1 MIKKIIS
8 ICLIFIFTFSTA
20 SAGWLDDW
28 FDQQVSSGPN
38 YFEGQKRGY
47 FTAGSFSARI
57 PSSTDYLFSIEAP
70 RIKAGCGGIDVF
82 LGGFGFTNFEYLV
95 QKFQRLIQAAPVVAF
110 QIALNTLSSQLGVE
124 MKDAEKIINALN
136 SLQLNECAMMKPFTT
151 IDLSKGNAE
160 KQFIDAAQA
169 AIETTGLT
177 SLYKNLTKK
186 KDSVENTSGQKI
198 PPSAQYEGCS
208 AELRQLVTSGKNSL
222 IGYLASQGGYSDLAP
237 IMRAMIGDVVIV
249 ESGSFP
255 YADPKPSCP
264 ENVFQALKEG
274 KIYKKDS
281 PDGNCVPES
290 AQSLNIKVINILNS
304 AYTKSKVKQSGA
316 ESYPDYQNLVKLSPL
331 PVHLLVRYAVATGDT
346 SILNTTAD
354 PVAKGL
360 LYQAYSDIFNNL
372 TKLVDKF
379 KDVAAKTNNP
389 SEDGLCNV
397 DVSLMYAADDL
408 RKRMYEGFQVLSEI
422 YAKSLGES
430 QKSLEMASLYKR
442 FEDIV
447 FGEIASKVGKTVA
460 ERALK

>member
-1 MIKKIIS
+1 MIKKIITVFF
-8 ICLIFIFTFSTA
+8 IVLIFASSA
-20 SAGWLDDW
+20 SAGWLDQW

-70 RIKAGCGGIDVF
+70 RIKAGCGGIDAF
-82 LGGFGFTNFEYLV
+82 LGGFGFTNFDYLV

-110 QIALNTLSSQLGVE
+110 QIALNTLSSQLEGIIGKTE
-124 MKDAEKIINALN
+124 DIINALN
-136 SLQLNECAMMKPFTT
+136 SIQLNECAMMKPFTT
-151 IDLSKGNAE
+151 IDLSKGNPE
-160 KQFIDAAQA
+160 KQFVDAAQA

-177 SLYKNLTKK
+177 SLYKSLTKK
-186 KDSVENTSGQKI
+186 KDSVEDSTGRKI

-222 IGYLASQGGYSDLAP
+222 IDYLASQGGYSDIAP
-237 IMRAMIGDVVIV
+237 IMRAMIGDIIII

-255 YADPKPSCP
+255 YADLKPACS

-274 KIYKKDS
+274 KLYKKDS
-281 PDGNCVPES
+281 PNGQCVPES
-290 AQSLNIKVINILNS
+290 AQSLNIKVVNVLTT
-304 AYTKSKVKQSGA
+304 AYTRSKTKNSSVDNYS
-316 ESYPDYQNLVKLSPL
+316 DYQNLVKLSPL

-346 SILNTTAD
+346 SILSTSAD

-360 LYQAYSDIFNNL
+360 LYQAYTDVFTNVS
-372 TKLVDKF
+372 KLVDKL
-379 KDVAAKTNNP
+379 KDAASKTNNP

-397 DVSLMYAADDL
+397 DVSLMYEADNL
-408 RKRMYEGFQVLSEI
+408 RNRMYQGFQVLSEI

-447 FGEIASKVGKTVA
+447 FGEVASKVGKTVA
-460 ERALK
+460 ERALR